1 MNQQTK
7 EIGVLMATAALMV
20 VLALCTHG
28 YFTTANF
35 TDLFLSMIPVMIT
48 SIGMTLIILT
58 GHIDISVGSTFAVCS
73 VIMGACAAAGVPI
86 IVSALLACVLGG
98 LCGALNGAM
107 TAYLQI
113 PSVVVTLATMVTLRD
128 ALRWKTQGAWISNLP
143 AGFQWFG
150 LTPTAYTIV
159 CSVLIGTLIGVSI
172 YSLRYLR
179 AGRVVF
185 ATGSS
190 EMAARMMGINT
201 NLVVLSVFALTG
213 GLTGLAAA
221 LNATRFNQIPS
232 NLGLGLEM
240 KVIAAVAIGGAEI
253 TGGSASVVGTV
264 LGVVLLGCISSA
276 LTFLQVSP
284 YWEKAIQGGIIL
296 LAVVADAIPRYRR
309 QNAHAH

>member
-1 MNQQTK
+1 
-7 EIGVLMATAALMV
+7 
-20 VLALCTHG
+20 
-28 YFTTANF
+28 
-35 TDLFLSMIPVMIT
+35 
-48 SIGMTLIILT
+48 
-58 GHIDISVGSTFAVCS
+58 
-73 VIMGACAAAGVPI
+73 
-86 IVSALLACVLGG
+86 
-98 LCGALNGAM
+98 
-107 TAYLQI
+107 
-113 PSVVVTLATMVTLRD
+113 
-128 ALRWKTQGAWISNLP
+128 
-143 AGFQWFG
+143 
-150 LTPTAYTIV
+150 
-159 CSVLIGTLIGVSI
+159 LIGVSI

-185 ATGSS
+185 ATGSN

-253 TGGSASVVGTV
+253 TGGSASIVGTV

-296 LAVVADAIPRYRR
+296 LAVAADAIPRYRR

>member
-7 EIGVLMATAALMV
+7 QIGVLFATGALIL
-20 VLALCTHG
+20 VLALFTRG

-35 TDLFLSMIPVMIT
+35 IDLFLSMMPVMTI

-73 VIMGACAAAGVPI
+73 VVMGACAAAGIPVL
-86 IVSALLACVLGG
+86 VSALLACLLGG

-107 TAYLQI
+107 IAYLRI

-143 AGFQWFG
+143 ERFQWFG
-150 LTPTAYTIV
+150 LTPTAYTIICAV
-159 CSVLIGTLIGVSI
+159 CVGALITVSI
-172 YSLRYLR
+172 YGLRYLR
-179 AGRVVF
+179 IGRVVF
-185 ATGSS
+185 ATGSNQ
-190 EMAARMMGINT
+190 MAAQMMGIKT
-201 NLVVLSVFALTG
+201 SLVVLLVFVLTG
-213 GLTGLAAA
+213 VLTGLAAA

-240 KVIAAVAIGGAEI
+240 KIIAAVAIGGAEI
-253 TGGSASVVGTV
+253 TGGSASIVGTV
-264 LGVVLLGCISSA
+264 LGVILLGCVSSA
-276 LTFLQVSP
+276 LAFLQVSP

-296 LAVVADAIPRYRR
+296 LAVATDAIQLYRR
-309 QNAHAH
+309 QNANAH